1 MDQQEIFEKL
11 VTIIKEKIAPNRSIE
26 VSRGVTLDELGL
38 DSLDRVELVMTIEE
52 EFRICVSDEAAD
64 RIKTVSDAILVIQQS
79 FEAGSQS

>member
-11 VTIIKEKIAPNRSIE
+11 ATIIKEKIAPNRTVQI
-26 VSRGVTLDELGL
+26 SRGVTLDELGL
-38 DSLDRVELVMTIEE
+38 DSLDRVELIMTVEE

-64 RIKTVSDAILVIQQS
+64 GIKTVGDAILVIQQS